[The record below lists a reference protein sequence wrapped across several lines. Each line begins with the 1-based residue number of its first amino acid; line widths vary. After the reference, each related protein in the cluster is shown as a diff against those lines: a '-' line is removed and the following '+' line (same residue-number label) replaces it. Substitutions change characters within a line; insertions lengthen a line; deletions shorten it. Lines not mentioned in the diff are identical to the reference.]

1 MTEPR
6 KYKANREDWGTLRQR
21 SNGRWQASYLHEGV
35 RYYAPSTFDTKTD
48 ARAWLSSQRS
58 DIIAGRWKN
67 PKALAAETFG
77 QYSATWIAQRV
88 TSKGEPLRPKTRVE
102 YERQLAKGLAVFADD
117 ALTAITPARVRTWH
131 AERMTVGKTAAAA
144 EARLL
149 RAILTTAE
157 EDGIVQVNP
166 VPAKLTKT
174 SAGKTFRPPTVEE
187 LTVLHQHVDAR
198 FKLGVLIAAYGG
210 LRLSE
215 WRSLRRSD
223 LSLIDGRYVA
233 SVTRQAQ
240 HVTGEG
246 WIVGPPKS
254 AKGIRAVTLPAH
266 LTAAIDAHLTEYV
279 GEFDGSLI
287 FPPNGRSEFIHDS
300 TFNDSWVPAQDAAG
314 VRGQVREHDLRD
326 FSASHMLAAGATALE
341 VRDALGH
348 ANVRTTVD
356 HYLHQVQD
364 RAAELADRM
373 PTLPA
378 PTPSNVTTIRSK
390 TGTNVS

>member
-1 MTEPR
+1 MTGPR
-6 KYKANREDWGTLRQR
+6 KYKKNREDWGTLRQR
-21 SNGRWQASYLHEGV
+21 ANGRWQASYLHEGV
-35 RYYAPSTFDTKTD
+35 RYYAPMTFDTKTD
-48 ARAWLSSQRS
+48 GRAWLSDQRS
-58 DIIAGRWKN
+58 DIAKGRWKN

-77 QYSATWIAQRV
+77 AYAATWIAQRV
-88 TSKGEPLRPKTRVE
+88 TSKGAPLRPKTRVE
-102 YERQLAKGLAVFADD
+102 YERQLAKGLSVFADD
-117 ALTAITPARVRTWH
+117 ALTAITRPRIRDWH
-131 AERMTVGKTAAAA
+131 TDRSKVGKTAAAA

-149 RAILTTAE
+149 RAIFTTAE
-157 EDGIVQVNP
+157 EDGIVESNP
-166 VPAKLTKT
+166 VDSRLTKT

-187 LTVLHQHVDAR
+187 LAVLHQHVHVR

-215 WRSLRRSD
+215 WRALRRSD
-223 LSLIDGRYVA
+223 LTLVDGRYVVA
-233 SVTRQAQ
+233 VTRQAQ

-254 AKGIRAVTLPAH
+254 EKGVRVVTLPAWM
-266 LTAAIDAHLTEYV
+266 TPIIDDHSTEYV

-300 TFNDSWVPAQDAAG
+300 AFNDSWVPAQDAAG

-326 FSASHMLAAGATALE
+326 FSASHLLAAGATALE

-348 ANVRTTVD
+348 ANVRTTVE

-378 PTPSNVTTIRSK
+378 PKPSNVTKMTPK
-390 TGTNVS
+390 TGTGGS

>member
-1 MTEPR
+1 MAETR
-6 KYKANREDWGTLRQR
+6 KYAGRRESWGAIRKLP
-21 SNGRWQASYLHEGV
+21 SGRYQASYLGPDEQ
-35 RYYAPSTFDTKTD
+35 RYAAPVTYTSKTD
-48 ARAWLSSQRS
+48 ARAWLNGVRV
-58 DIIAGRWKN
+58 DIERGKWKN

-77 QYSATWIAQRV
+77 QYAATWIKQRV
-88 TSKGEPLRPKTRVE
+88 TSRGEPLRPKTRVE
-102 YERQLAKGLAVFADD
+102 YERQLTRGLAVFADD

-131 AERMTVGKTAAAA
+131 ADRCKAGKTAAAA

-149 RAILTTAE
+149 RAIFTTAE
-157 EDGIVQVNP
+157 EDGIVESNP

-174 SAGKTFRPPTVEE
+174 SAGNDYRPPTVEE
-187 LTVLHQHVDAR
+187 LAVLHLRVDAR

-215 WRSLRRSD
+215 WRALRRSD
-223 LSLIDGRYVA
+223 LTFIDGRYVA

-246 WIVGPPKS
+246 WVVGPPKS
-254 AKGIRAVTLPAH
+254 SKGIRAVTLPAH
-266 LTAAIDAHLTEYV
+266 LTADIDRHLADYV
-279 GEFDGSLI
+279 EEFDGSLI

-300 TFNDSWVPAQDAAG
+300 TFNESWVPAQDAAG
-314 VRGQVREHDLRD
+314 VRGEVREHDLRD
-326 FSASHMLAAGATALE
+326 FSASHLMAAGANPLE

-356 HYLHQVQD
+356 HYLHRVND

-373 PTLPA
+373 PTLPT
-378 PTPSNVTTIRSK
+378 PKPSNVTKITPK
-390 TGTNVS
+390 TGTE

>member
-6 KYKANREDWGTLRQR
+6 NYKANREDRGTLRQR
-21 SNGRWQASYLHEGV
+21 ANGRWQASYLHEGV
-35 RYYAPSTFDTKTD
+35 RYCAPMTFDTKAV
-48 ARAWLSSQRS
+48 ARTWLSSQRS

-77 QYSATWIAQRV
+77 QYAATWVSQRA
-88 TSKGEPLRPKTRVE
+88 TSKGEPLRPKTRVK
-102 YERQLAKGLAVFADD
+102 YERQLAKGLSVFADD

-131 AERMTVGKTAAAA
+131 ADRMTVGKTAAAA

-149 RAILTTAE
+149 RASFTTAE

-166 VPAKLTKT
+166 VSAKLTKT

-187 LTVLHQHVDAR
+187 LAITHQHVDAR

-215 WRSLRRSD
+215 WRALRRSG
-223 LSLIDGRYVA
+223 LTLIDGRYAVA
-233 SVTRQAQ
+233 VTRQAQ
-240 HVTGEG
+240 YVTGEA
-246 WIVGPPKS
+246 WIDGPPKS
-254 AKGIRAVTLPAH
+254 SKGIRAVTLPAWMITVIDDH
-266 LTAAIDAHLTEYV
+266 FTAYV

-300 TFNDSWVPAQDAAG
+300 AFDDSWVPAQDAAG
-314 VRGQVREHDLRD
+314 VRGRVREHDLRD
-326 FSASHMLAAGATALE
+326 FSASHLMAAGALPLE
-341 VRDALGH
+341 VRDAMGH
-348 ANVRTTVD
+348 ANVRTTVE
-356 HYLHQVQD
+356 HYLHRVND
-364 RAAELADRM
+364 RSAELADRM

-378 PTPSNVTTIRSK
+378 PKPSNVTAIEAT
-390 TGTNVS
+390 TGTDRN

>member
-1 MTEPR
+1 M
-6 KYKANREDWGTLRQR
+6 
-21 SNGRWQASYLHEGV
+21 
-35 RYYAPSTFDTKTD
+35 
-48 ARAWLSSQRS
+48 
-58 DIIAGRWKN
+58 
-67 PKALAAETFG
+67 
-77 QYSATWIAQRV
+77 
-88 TSKGEPLRPKTRVE
+88 E
-102 YERQLAKGLAVFADD
+102 YERQLAKGLSVFADD
-117 ALTAITPARVRTWH
+117 ALTAITRPRIRDWH
-131 AERMTVGKTAAAA
+131 TDRSKVGKTAAAA

-149 RAILTTAE
+149 RAIFTTAE
-157 EDGIVQVNP
+157 EDGIVESNP
-166 VPAKLTKT
+166 VDSRLTKT
-174 SAGKTFRPPTVEE
+174 SAGLEHRPPTIDE
-187 LTVLHQHVDAR
+187 LGTLHSSVNSR
-198 FKLGVLIAAYGG
+198 FKVGVLLAAYGG

-215 WRSLRRSD
+215 WRALRRSD
-223 LSLIDGRYVA
+223 LALIDGRYVVA
-233 SVTRQAQ
+233 VTRQAQ

-254 AKGIRAVTLPAH
+254 EKGVRAVTLPAWMTPIINGH
-266 LTAAIDAHLTEYV
+266 LTDYV

-287 FPPNGRSEFIHDS
+287 FPPKGRSEFIHDS
-300 TFNDSWVPAQDAAG
+300 AFNDSWVLAQNAAG

-378 PTPSNVTTIRSK
+378 SKPSNDAAVRPW
-390 TGTNVS
+390 TGS

>member
-21 SNGRWQASYLHEGV
+21 SNKRWQASYVHEGV
-35 RYYAPSTFDTKTD
+35 RYYAPMTFDTKTD
-48 ARAWLSSQRS
+48 ARAWLSAQRS
-58 DIIAGRWKN
+58 DIANGRWKN

-77 QYSATWIAQRV
+77 EYAATWISQRV
-88 TSKGEPLRPKTRVE
+88 TSKGAALRPKTRVE
-102 YERQLAKGLAVFADD
+102 YERQLDKGLAVFADD
-117 ALTAITPARVRTWH
+117 ALTAITPARVRAWH
-131 AERMTVGKTAAAA
+131 ADRCESGKTAAAA

-166 VPAKLTKT
+166 VSAKLTKT
-174 SAGKTFRPPTVEE
+174 SAGLEHRPPTVDE
-187 LTVLHQHVDAR
+187 LATLHQHVDAR
-198 FKLGVLIAAYGG
+198 FKIGVLIAAYGG

-215 WRSLRRSD
+215 WRALRRSD
-223 LSLIDGRYVA
+223 LTLIDGRYVA
-233 SVTRQAQ
+233 SVMRQAQ
-240 HVTGEG
+240 YVTGEG

-254 AKGIRAVTLPAH
+254 ARGIRAVTLPAH
-266 LTAAIDAHLTEYV
+266 LTTAINDHLRDYV

-314 VRGQVREHDLRD
+314 VRGRVREHDLRD

-356 HYLHQVQD
+356 HYLHKVQD

-378 PTPSNVTTIRSK
+378 PKSTNVTKIE
-390 TGTNVS
+390 N